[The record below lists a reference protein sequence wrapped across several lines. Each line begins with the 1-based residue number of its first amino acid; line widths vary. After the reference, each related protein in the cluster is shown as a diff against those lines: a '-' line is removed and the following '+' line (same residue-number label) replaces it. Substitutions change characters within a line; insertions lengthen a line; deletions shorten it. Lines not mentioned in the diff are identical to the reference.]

1 MKNSKKTN
9 HAAYLSLC
17 KEVESL
23 ELRTMFLDTVLAEL
37 FDEESDSFDL
47 DAAGA
52 VLSELE
58 NVVFQLRVAMFTAQN
73 SDLPDGAGGLMDSIT
88 GLALDVCDMRDALM
102 DVLDDI
108 LADADDAFAEAAAEA
123 EVVDCFFVR
132 VPADAEIEIDGEP
145 YDFSD
150 CVDKDGVIEVP
161 VEPGE
166 ALTVDGEDI
175 DLEDCEPGEVYS
187 ILDGEEIHCQ

>member
-73 SDLPDGAGGLMDSIT
+73 SDLPDNDGGLMGSIT

-123 EVVDCFFVR
+123 EVVDCFLSGFR
-132 VPADAEIEIDGEP
+132 PMPKLKSTANPTISATAWTRTALSRSRLSPARR
-145 YDFSD
+145 
-150 CVDKDGVIEVP
+150 
-161 VEPGE
+161 
-166 ALTVDGEDI
+166 
-175 DLEDCEPGEVYS
+175 
-187 ILDGEEIHCQ
+187 